1 MAKYYHKAT
10 TEIRDER
17 RAQARKTCVGYFAHA
32 FFVTQPFFIHTKID
46 HAVCRFGVMPF
57 VVIVER

>member
-17 RAQARKTCVGYFAHA
+17 RAQARKTVEEVCWLLRTSVRKKDGFAL
-32 FFVTQPFFIHTKID
+32 VFFIFL
-46 HAVCRFGVMPF
+46 AALVLF
-57 VVIVER
+57 